1 MNIESDKNTYNC
13 GGLARCCE
21 EGARH
26 KQLDRMNI
34 FLQDPATEFHE
45 AATRL
50 YTKIEF
56 EAHDLF
62 SADIYYQNS
71 CYIRFALKKIQQ
83 TVDENVELLESDIFE
98 FFLALNKRIV
108 HRRDAFL
115 LSNLLED
122 IKTLSELNG
131 LMEPIISNAR
141 TIKRRGA
148 INKFSNDIC
157 FYPKVNYLIVHSSN
171 FNPCEYVRAISRG
184 KRLKDYD
191 IIISFGELIRRKL
204 R

>member
-1 MNIESDKNTYNC
+1 MGLICNEYRESDKNAYNC
-13 GGLARCCE
+13 VDLARCCK

-26 KQLDRMNI
+26 KQLDRMNV

-45 AATRL
+45 AETRL
-50 YTKIEF
+50 YTKKEY
-56 EAHDLF
+56 EAHDF
-62 SADIYYQNS
+62 FPADIYYQNS
-71 CYIRFALKKIQQ
+71 CYIKFALKKTEQ
-83 TVDENVELLESDIFE
+83 TVDENVELLESDILL

-131 LMEPIISNAR
+131 LMKPIISNTR

-171 FNPCEYVRAISRG
+171 FNPCEYVRAILRG
-184 KRLKDYD
+184 KR
-191 IIISFGELIRRKL
+191 
-204 R
+204 